1 MGPETSEKGPAWGR
15 PEEDQMAIS
24 IRTNYSSLDAQR
36 NLTSNQEELDSSM
49 RKLASGYRITRA
61 ADDAAGLA
69 VSEKMRAAVGGT
81 SQAIRNAN
89 DGISMIQTAEGGLSE
104 ISNIVIRVRE
114 LAVQAA
120 NGTLVTA
127 DRVAVAKEI
136 NQVTSEIDAIAER
149 SNFNGIT
156 LLNSTTTVTL
166 QIGANNNTSD
176 KLEVVLSSFK
186 TTDAL
191 ASFGSVAGSFVGY
204 STAGLGSLQAI
215 AQNLLDAADSA
226 IEVINNKRA
235 ELGAA
240 QNRLGNTIAVQ
251 QVASDNLAN
260 ANSRIRDVD
269 VASESARLTRANIL
283 AQAGVSVLAQANQMP
298 QLALKLIG

>member
-1 MGPETSEKGPAWGR
+1 
-15 PEEDQMAIS
+15 MAIS

-36 NLTSNQEELDSSM
+36 NLTSSQSELDSSM
-49 RKLASGYRITRA
+49 SKLASGYRITKA

-81 SQAIRNAN
+81 NQAIRNAN
-89 DGISMIQTAEGGLSE
+89 DGISMVQTAEGGLAE

-127 DRVAVAKEI
+127 DRQAIGKEI
-136 NQVTSEIDAIAER
+136 EQISSEIDFI
-149 SNFNGIT
+149 SNRTTFNGIS
-156 LLNSTTTVTL
+156 LLNGGAGSVTL
-166 QIGANNNTSD
+166 QVGANNSSNDRLSVAFSNFTTGSGSI
-176 KLEVVLSSFK
+176 SSFG
-186 TTDAL
+186 DL
-191 ASFGSVAGSFVGY
+191 AGSFVDAT
-204 STAGLGSLQAI
+204 SASSLSAQITAANKLITASDNAI
-215 AQNLLDAADSA
+215 KS
-226 IEVINNKRA
+226 INNKRA
-235 ELGAA
+235 ELGAV
-240 QNRLGNTIAVQ
+240 QNRLGHSIAVQ
-251 QVASDNLAN
+251 QVASDTLSA

-269 VASESARLTRANIL
+269 VASESARLTRSNIL

>member
-1 MGPETSEKGPAWGR
+1 
-15 PEEDQMAIS
+15 MAIT

-36 NLTSNQEELDSSM
+36 NLSASQAELDSSM
-49 RKLASGYRITRA
+49 SKLASGYRITKA
-61 ADDAAGLA
+61 SDDAAGLA

-81 SQAIRNAN
+81 NQAIRNAN
-89 DGISMIQTAEGGLSE
+89 DGISLVQTAEGGLSE

-127 DRVAVAKEI
+127 DRVAIGQEI
-136 NQVTSEIDAIAER
+136 DQLTSEIDSISNR
-149 SNFNGIT
+149 TNFNGIS
-156 LLNSTTTVTL
+156 LLNGSSTVTL
-166 QIGANNNTSD
+166 QVGANNSSND
-176 KLEVVLSSFK
+176 RLSVSFTSFK
-186 TTDAL
+186 TDATSGNDTIG
-191 ASFGSVAGSFVGY
+191 SFGELAGSFVEGI
-204 STAGLGSLQAI
+204 S
-215 AQNLLDAADSA
+215 ADSSPSFSSQQNYANKLITASDRA
-226 IEVINNKRA
+226 IKVINNKRA
-235 ELGAA
+235 ELGAV
-240 QNRLGNTIAVQ
+240 QNRLGHSIAVQ
-251 QVASDNLAN
+251 QVASDTLSA

>member
-1 MGPETSEKGPAWGR
+1 
-15 PEEDQMAIS
+15 MAIS

-36 NLTSNQEELDSSM
+36 NLTSSQSELDSSM
-49 RKLASGYRITRA
+49 SKLASGYRITKA

-81 SQAIRNAN
+81 NQAIRNAN
-89 DGISMIQTAEGGLSE
+89 DGISMVQTAEGGLAE

-127 DRVAVAKEI
+127 DRQAIGKEI
-136 NQVTSEIDAIAER
+136 EQISSEIDSI
-149 SNFNGIT
+149 SNRTTFNGIS
-156 LLNSTTTVTL
+156 LLNGGAGSVTL
-166 QIGANNNTSD
+166 QVGANNSSNDRLSVAFSNFTTGSGSI
-176 KLEVVLSSFK
+176 SSFG
-186 TTDAL
+186 DL
-191 ASFGSVAGSFVGY
+191 AGSFVDAT
-204 STAGLGSLQAI
+204 SASSLSAQITAANKLITASDNAI
-215 AQNLLDAADSA
+215 KS
-226 IEVINNKRA
+226 INNKRA
-235 ELGAA
+235 ELGAV
-240 QNRLGNTIAVQ
+240 QNRLGHSIAVQ
-251 QVASDNLAN
+251 QVASDTLSA

-269 VASESARLTRANIL
+269 VASESARLTRSNIL